1 MSQNDRILSH
11 LKRRPMTS
19 LEAFTKYGI
28 SRLASRVLEL
38 KQRGYKVH
46 GYMVSVKNR
55 FGETCRVKRYYL
67 AR

>member
-19 LEAFTKYGI
+19 LEAFTKFGVTRM
-28 SRLASRVLEL
+28 SARVHNLRERGH
-38 KQRGYKVH
+38 KVRGYFVN
-46 GYMVSVKNR
+46 VKNR

>member
-19 LEAFTKYGI
+19 LEAIHKYGVTRMSARVHDLRDRGHKI
-28 SRLASRVLEL
+28 S
-38 KQRGYKVH
+38 GYFIE
-46 GYMVSVKNR
+46 VKNR